1 MHTSTIRDTHA
12 RRTSAPNHTLTGIVA
27 ASTIVASIVAS
38 GSASAQSPSPD
49 APLDTTCPALYA
61 LGVQGPEESS
71 PDAASTTDTGALGG
85 LFAPM
90 LSAAQGLAQ
99 RAYIPY
105 GTGEDGTE
113 QPYDQSVATASGR
126 VEDTAAEIVRR
137 CPTTK
142 IAVAGYA
149 QGAAAVAA
157 FAKRVGTGTA
167 KIGADQV
174 AGIALLANPARA
186 GDTAV
191 LPGRPGATTPTAAPA
206 TTGTQV
212 SKIAFTDTVPAGS
225 GIARTADTSASFG
238 SLTGRVAD
246 FCVAGDITCAAPSE
260 GPLATTVANIAA
272 QSDLR
277 DPVAAIST
285 IAQAFAA
292 TVYKTAVGVVHEDVH
307 GNSLDQLS
315 YEPSKS
321 ISQRLAEAS
330 NPATPL
336 PGPDQAIA
344 ALMRIGTIALNAVT
358 AVAQTVFTP
367 ETITELATVGMTDPL
382 AAIATL
388 GTKLAA
394 AVVELVPPQTGI
406 RLINQAFEA
415 ITTNVTDNT
424 QLYNIA
430 SSAQYSDTSG
440 RHGSYTGTAATPTG
454 QSPAMAT
461 AAWFAAAAHD
471 IAAITPPATPAPTTT
486 TAVTTTTA
494 PTTTPAWPT
503 ATAAAT
509 TSTVTTSPAGT
520 TPAP

>member
-1 MHTSTIRDTHA
+1 MRLSTIRYTDA
-12 RRTSAPNHTLTGIVA
+12 RRTSAPNHTVTAIVA
-27 ASTIVASIVAS
+27 ASTVLASIVAS
-38 GSASAQSPSPD
+38 GYASAQSPSPEP
-49 APLDTTCPALYA
+49 PLESTCPALYA

-71 PDAASTTDTGALGG
+71 PDAPATTDTGALGQ

-90 LSAAQGLAQ
+90 LSSAQGLAQ

-105 GTGEDGTE
+105 GNRGDGSE
-113 QPYDQSVATASGR
+113 EPYDQSVATASGR
-126 VEDTAAEIVRR
+126 LEDTAAEIVRR

-157 FAKRVGTGTA
+157 FAQRVGTGTG

-186 GDTAV
+186 TDTAV
-191 LPGRPGATTPTAAPA
+191 LPGRAGATTPTAVPG
-206 TTGTQV
+206 TTGTKV
-212 SKIAFTDTVPAGS
+212 SKIAFTDTVPGGS

-285 IAQAFAA
+285 IAQALAA
-292 TVYKTAVGVVHEDVH
+292 TVYKTAVGVVNEDVQ

-336 PGPDQAIA
+336 PGPDQALA

-358 AVAQTVFTP
+358 TVAQAVFTP
-367 ETITELATVGMTDPL
+367 ATITELATVGMTDLL

-406 RLINQAFEA
+406 RLINQAFDA
-415 ITTNVTDNT
+415 ITTNITDNT

-430 SSAQYSDTSG
+430 SSTQYSDTSG
-440 RHGSYTGTAATPTG
+440 RHGSYSSTPSTPTG
-454 QSPAMAT
+454 QSPIAT
-461 AAWFAAAAHD
+461 AAAWFAAAARD
-471 IAAITPPATPAPTTT
+471 IADITAPAIPAPTTT
-486 TAVTTTTA
+486 PGVTTTHTA
-494 PTTTPAWPT
+494 TSALPT
-503 ATAAAT
+503 ATAAVT
-509 TSTVTTSPAGT
+509 TSTVTTGPAGT

>member
-1 MHTSTIRDTHA
+1 M
-12 RRTSAPNHTLTGIVA
+12 
-27 ASTIVASIVAS
+27 
-38 GSASAQSPSPD
+38 
-49 APLDTTCPALYA
+49 
-61 LGVQGPEESS
+61 QGPEESS
-71 PDAASTTDTGALGG
+71 PDAASTTDTGALGQ

-90 LSAAQGLAQ
+90 LGAAQGLAQ

-105 GTGEDGTE
+105 GSRGDGAE
-113 QPYDQSVATASGR
+113 EPYDQAVATASTR
-126 VEDTAAEIVRR
+126 LEDTAAEIVRR
-137 CPTTK
+137 CSGSK
-142 IAVAGYA
+142 IAVAGYG

-157 FAKRVGTGTA
+157 FAQRVGTGTG
-167 KIGADQV
+167 KVGADQV

-186 GDTAV
+186 SDTAV
-191 LPGRPGATTPTAAPA
+191 LPGLAGATTPTAVPG

-212 SKIAFTDTVPAGS
+212 SKIAFTGTATTGS
-225 GIARTADTSASFG
+225 GIARTADTSADFG

-260 GPLATTVANIAA
+260 GPLATTVTNIAA

-285 IAQAFAA
+285 IAQALAA
-292 TVYKTAVGVVHEDVH
+292 TVYKTAVGVVTEDVH

-358 AVAQTVFTP
+358 TVAQTVFTP
-367 ETITELATVGMTDPL
+367 ATITELATVGMTDPL

-406 RLINQAFEA
+406 RLINQAFDA
-415 ITTNVTDNT
+415 ITTTVTDNT

-430 SSAQYSDTSG
+430 SSTQYSDTSG
-440 RHGSYTGTAATPTG
+440 RHGSYSSTPATPTG
-454 QSPAMAT
+454 QSPLATT
-461 AAWFAAAAHD
+461 AAWFAAAARD

-494 PTTTPAWPT
+494 PTTTPALPT
-503 ATAAAT
+503 TTAAAS
-509 TSTVTTSPAGT
+509 TSTVSTSPAGT
-520 TPAP
+520 TPAS

>member
-1 MHTSTIRDTHA
+1 M
-12 RRTSAPNHTLTGIVA
+12 
-27 ASTIVASIVAS
+27 VASIVAS
-38 GSASAQSPSPD
+38 GSASAQSPSSD

-71 PDAASTTDTGALGG
+71 PDAPSTTDTGALGG

-90 LSAAQGLAQ
+90 LSAAQGSAQ

-113 QPYDQSVATASGR
+113 QPYDQAVATASAR
-126 VEDTAAEIVRR
+126 LEDTAAEIARR

-157 FAKRVGTGTA
+157 FAKRVGTSTA

-186 GDTAV
+186 TDTAV
-191 LPGRPGATTPTAAPA
+191 LPGLAGATTPTAVPG
-206 TTGTQV
+206 TTGSDV
-212 SKIAFTDTVPAGS
+212 SKIAFTDTVAGGS
-225 GIARTADTSASFG
+225 GIARTAETSASFG

-285 IAQAFAA
+285 IAQALAA
-292 TVYKTAVGVVHEDVH
+292 TVYKTAVGVVNEDVQ

-336 PGPDQAIA
+336 PGPDQALA
-344 ALMRIGTIALNAVT
+344 ALMRIGTIAFNAVT
-358 AVAQTVFTP
+358 TVAQTVFTP
-367 ETITELATVGMTDPL
+367 TAITELATVGMTDPL
-382 AAIATL
+382 AAIATI

-406 RLINQAFEA
+406 RLINQAFDA

-424 QLYNIA
+424 QLYDIA
-430 SSAQYSDTSG
+430 SSTQYSDTSG
-440 RHGSYTGTAATPTG
+440 RHGSYSSTPVAPTG
-454 QSPAMAT
+454 QSPIAT
-461 AAWFAAAAHD
+461 AAAWFAAAARD
-471 IAAITPPATPAPTTT
+471 IAAITASATPAPATPP
-486 TAVTTTTA
+486 AVTTTTA
-494 PTTTPAWPT
+494 HTTTPAVPT
-503 ATAAAT
+503 TTALPA